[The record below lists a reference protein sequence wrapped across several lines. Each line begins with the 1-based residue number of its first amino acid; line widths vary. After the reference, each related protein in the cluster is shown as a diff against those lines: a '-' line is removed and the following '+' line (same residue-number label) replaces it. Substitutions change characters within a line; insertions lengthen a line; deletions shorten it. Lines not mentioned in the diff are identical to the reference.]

1 MSTVDLELRPF
12 KPGTTGWTATDLD
25 DPEIERLWLQGRYEI
40 VEGVLTSMP
49 AAFYAGGESLVE
61 LIYLI
66 KEHGKR
72 RGTKFSFSVEVD
84 VVVSSRRVA
93 RSDAAM
99 LLPDA
104 RQKQRA
110 AIARKMGKVDTKRT
124 RVYVPPTLIIES
136 LSPGHEDHDL
146 ATKRQWYA
154 DFGVPHYWILNAF
167 AKELLCLR
175 LEAGGYAEEVKAREA
190 EIVRPSLFPGLTLEL
205 KDVWED

>member
-1 MSTVDLELRPF
+1 MSIVDLELRPF
-12 KPGTTGWTATDLD
+12 KPGTTGWTASDLD
-25 DPEIERLWLQGRYEI
+25 DPDIERLWLQGRYEI
-40 VEGVLTSMP
+40 VEGVLTSLP

-72 RGTKFSFSVEVD
+72 LGTRFSFSVEVD
-84 VVVSSRRVA
+84 VVVSPRRVA

-104 RQKQRA
+104 RQKQL

-146 ATKRQWYA
+146 QTKRVWYA
-154 DFGVPHYWILNAF
+154 EFCVPHYWILNAF

-175 LEAGGYAEEVKAREA
+175 LEAGSYVEEIKAREC
-190 EIVRPSLFPGLTLEL
+190 EIVCPSLFPGLSIEL
-205 KDVWED
+205 KGIWER